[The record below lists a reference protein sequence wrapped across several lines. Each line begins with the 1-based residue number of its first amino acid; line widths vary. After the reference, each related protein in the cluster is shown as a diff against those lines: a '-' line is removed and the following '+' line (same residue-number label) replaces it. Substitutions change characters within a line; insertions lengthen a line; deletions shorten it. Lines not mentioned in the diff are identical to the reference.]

1 MLTVEALNVRYGQV
15 HAVRDVDLVVPD
27 DAHAVGLVGESG
39 SGKSTIVKAILQ
51 LVPADSGAI
60 SYDDFRVG
68 GLKGQQL
75 LAYRRAVQI
84 VPQDTDAS
92 LNPRMRVHSAI
103 AEVLRA
109 HDVARGPAL
118 RERVVRL
125 LEDVGLEREH
135 GDRLPHQLS
144 GGQRQRVAIAR
155 ALAVEPRLLL
165 LDEPTSALDVT
176 VQDRILALLE
186 RLRAER
192 RVSYLFVSHNLA
204 VVNRLCESVAV
215 LYLGHLVELGATSAV
230 LVRPAHP
237 YTVALRSAVP
247 VLHKPAGGAGRL
259 VLHGPTPDAAHPA
272 QGCVF
277 HPRCPL
283 AVDRC
288 RSESPALRRLDDRR
302 VACHRADEVLAGVLD
317 RPSPPIGDTPA
328 TTTPIERPLT

>member
-1 MLTVEALNVRYGQV
+1 MPT
-15 HAVRDVDLVVPD
+15 
-27 DAHAVGLVGESG
+27 
-39 SGKSTIVKAILQ
+39 
-51 LVPADSGAI
+51 DSGAI
-60 SYDDFRVG
+60 TYRDFRVG
-68 GLKGQQL
+68 ELKGQQL

-92 LNPRMRVHSAI
+92 LNPRMRVSSAI

-109 HDVARGPAL
+109 HDIARGPAL
-118 RERVVRL
+118 QERVVRL

-135 GDRLPHQLS
+135 GGRLPHQLS

-176 VQDRILALLE
+176 VQDQDPATFLE
-186 RLRAER
+186 GLREER

-204 VVNRLCESVAV
+204 IVNRLCESVAV
-215 LYLGHLVELGATSAV
+215 LYLGHLVEFGATSAV
-230 LVRPAHP
+230 LARPAHP

-247 VLHKPAGGAGRL
+247 VLRKAGGGTGRL
-259 VLHGPTPDAAHPA
+259 VLHGPLPDAAHPA

-288 RSESPALRRLDDRR
+288 RSESPALRSLDDRR
-302 VACHRADEVLAGVLD
+302 VACHRADEVLAGILD
-317 RPSPPIGDTPA
+317 QPPTIGDIAA
-328 TTTPIERPLT
+328 TTTPMRKPR

>member
-1 MLTVEALNVRYGQV
+1 MLTVEALNVRYGRV
-15 HAVRDVDLVVPD
+15 HAVRDFRLRVPD

-60 SYDDFRVG
+60 TYDDVRVG
-68 GLKGQQL
+68 ELKGRHL
-75 LAYRRAVQI
+75 HAYRRAVQI

-92 LNPRMRVHSAI
+92 LNPRMRVRSAI

-109 HDVARGPAL
+109 HDVARGSAL
-118 RERVVRL
+118 QEHVTRL

-186 RLRAER
+186 RLREER

-215 LYLGHLVELGATSAV
+215 LYLGHLVERGATSAV
-230 LVRPAHP
+230 LFRPAHP

-247 VLHKPAGGAGRL
+247 VLRKPSDGPGRL

-283 AVDRC
+283 AIDRC
-288 RSESPALRRLDDRR
+288 RSESPALRSLDDRS
-302 VACHRADEVLAGVLD
+302 VACHRADEVLAGALA
-317 RPSPPIGDTPA
+317 RPRPPSATSPYPRLP
-328 TTTPIERPLT
+328 